1 MANTPRGGRIF
12 VFTSYYSIHTR
23 TIIVTARKKVG
34 FEVIYFARFPVYNNR
49 MKKEEIE
56 ILFRRHYSRMLRL
69 AMRMLYDDEESRDV
83 VSEVFATLIKTDILP
98 KNIEGYLMASVR
110 NRCLNLLEHKNVRAK
125 FEQAYTLE
133 MKQEGQEGDDNFAE
147 QRLQQIMSYAKQH
160 LAEQTLRV
168 FHMRHIDGMKYQ
180 EIADQ
185 LGISRVMVY
194 KHLAKAMNTIREY
207 NNQKKYLE
215 PLDKGRL

>member
-1 MANTPRGGRIF
+1 
-12 VFTSYYSIHTR
+12 
-23 TIIVTARKKVG
+23 
-34 FEVIYFARFPVYNNR
+34 
-49 MKKEEIE
+49 MKKEKIE
-56 ILFRRHYSRMLRL
+56 ILFRQHHGPMIRL
-69 AMRMLYDDEESRDV
+69 AKRMLYDDEESRDV

-98 KNIEGYLMASVR
+98 KNMEGYLMASVR
-110 NRCLNLLEHKNVRAK
+110 NRCLNLLEHKDVRAK
-125 FEQAYTLE
+125 FEHAYTLDLR
-133 MKQEGQEGDDNFAE
+133 QEIQENDEDFLSNSVE
-147 QRLQQIMSYAKQH
+147 QQLQQVMAFAKRH
-160 LAEQTLRV
+160 LSGQTLMV

-194 KHLAKAMNTIREY
+194 KHLAKAMNTIKEY

>member
-1 MANTPRGGRIF
+1 
-12 VFTSYYSIHTR
+12 
-23 TIIVTARKKVG
+23 
-34 FEVIYFARFPVYNNR
+34 

>member
-1 MANTPRGGRIF
+1 
-12 VFTSYYSIHTR
+12 
-23 TIIVTARKKVG
+23 
-34 FEVIYFARFPVYNNR
+34 
-49 MKKEEIE
+49 MKKEEIA
-56 ILFRRHYSRMLRL
+56 ILFRQHYGPMIRL
-69 AMRMLYDDEESRDV
+69 ARRMLYDDEESRDV

-98 KNIEGYLMASVR
+98 KNMEGYLMASVR
-110 NRCLNLLEHKNVRAK
+110 NRCLNLLEHKEVRAK

-133 MKQEGQEGDDNFAE
+133 MKQDVATDDAFSYSSVE
-147 QRLQQIMSYAKQH
+147 QRYQQVMVYAKQH
-160 LAEQTLRV
+160 LTGQTLLV

-207 NNQKKYLE
+207 NNQRK
-215 PLDKGRL
+215 